1 MPFDERVFRRA
12 QPPLARA
19 RASLFPCFATL
30 AFPFRPEVVS
40 NACLKINQSFEI
52 LEGIVRP
59 RFAFL
64 SRFAVKFVE
73 VAGAGLASAA
83 CAYVFG
89 QIERPQPPAAPVVQM
104 APASVE
110 RARMTQ
116 NDYPLLGETARKET
130 DRPESA
136 AAVPTPVA
144 APKLARSTQAASP
157 RRNQK
162 SEQGPLAETKA
173 RSGEPLALSSSRVAS
188 NAEPHAAPNAPGQ
201 SFQAPVGYEGSA
213 ASNSGEEEQPLLARL
228 KQIPSWF
235 LPENDRIFGELP
247 RPPMPVG
254 EFLQSSM

>member
-1 MPFDERVFRRA
+1 M
-12 QPPLARA
+12 
-19 RASLFPCFATL
+19 
-30 AFPFRPEVVS
+30 
-40 NACLKINQSFEI
+40 
-52 LEGIVRP
+52 

-89 QIERPQPPAAPVVQM
+89 QIERPQPPAAPVVQV

-116 NDYPLLGETARKET
+116 NDYPLLGEIARKET
-130 DRPESA
+130 ESQPESA
-136 AAVPTPVA
+136 AAVPTPVS
-144 APKLARSTQAASP
+144 APKLAKLSQGASP
-157 RRNQK
+157 RRNQR
-162 SEQGPLAETKA
+162 SEQVPLAETKA
-173 RSGEPLALSSSRVAS
+173 RSGEPLALSPSRVAS
-188 NAEPHAAPNAPGQ
+188 NAVPNAPGQ
-201 SFQAPVGYEGSA
+201 SVRAPAGYEGA
-213 ASNSGEEEQPLLARL
+213 APSNSSEEDRPLLARL